1 MDYSL
6 QGYAEKACIFWGGY
20 IEQPKLIKHRENAVF
35 DVTLRGNVR
44 VALRLHRPGYKKQ
57 EEIESELWWTNALAE
72 QGFPVPVPVQN
83 VDGNYLSEISPEF
96 IATVIKWKTD
106 WNCRR

>member
-44 VALRLHRPGYKKQ
+44 VALRYL
-57 EEIESELWWTNALAE
+57 L
-72 QGFPVPVPVQN
+72 N
-83 VDGNYLSEISPEF
+83 VLKGGPHYF
-96 IATVIKWKTD
+96 
-106 WNCRR
+106 